1 MTQSKTKN
9 LIERQDSLEVM
20 IEALMGNI
28 DKLSIEMI
36 WRHDIP
42 SREGKEVKMSTRRA
56 LSPQGENVAENFDD
70 DKEDNLVNH

>member
-1 MTQSKTKN
+1 M
-9 LIERQDSLEVM
+9 R
-20 IEALMGNI
+20 NI

-70 DKEDNLVNH
+70 DKEDDLVNH